1 VKALKSKSRAKIDFG
16 QPNEAAGVK
25 LPPSLSD
32 DDLFRFNLSMLD
44 RFDPEKILYSIKE
57 ASQILNL
64 SDDFVGGRV
73 RNGKI
78 RATKLGDRSMINKLT
93 LAQIM
98 TKGL

>member
-1 VKALKSKSRAKIDFG
+1 MKALKSNSRAKIDFG
-16 QPNEAAGVK
+16 KANEVAEVK

-32 DDLFRFNLSMLD
+32 NDLFRFNLSMLD

-57 ASQILNL
+57 ASQMLNL

-78 RATKLGDRSMINKLT
+78 KATKLGDRSMINKLT

-98 TKGL
+98 TKGV

>member
-1 VKALKSKSRAKIDFG
+1 VKALKSNIRTKIDFG
-16 QPNEAAGVK
+16 KANEAAEVK

-32 DDLFRFNLSMLD
+32 DDLFSYNLSMLD
-44 RFDPEKILYSIKE
+44 RFDPDKILYSIKE

-73 RNGKI
+73 RSGKI
-78 RATKLGDRSMINKLT
+78 QATKLGDRHMINKLT

-98 TKGL
+98 TTGV

>member
-1 VKALKSKSRAKIDFG
+1 MKALKSSSRAKIDFG
-16 QPNEAAGVK
+16 KTKEVAEVI
-25 LPPSLSD
+25 LPSSLSD
-32 DDLFRFNLSMLD
+32 DELFRFNLSMLD

-73 RNGKI
+73 RSGKI
-78 RATKLGDRSMINKLT
+78 QATKLGDRHMINKLT

-98 TKGL
+98 TKGV